1 MQAFWRFPPTAGQL
15 RTLLEEIQQWFQYEE
30 RALLVRV
37 ACLLV
42 CAAAG
47 IFLMIPRGQAR
58 GYRLQRYVGAF
69 LCTIGLVLLVTAAG
83 AGEATLFVAL
93 DDQPDPACWIFHGL
107 AFLSLVSAGMMIT
120 ARNPVYSALW
130 FALVLLSNSGLYLLQ
145 DAEFL
150 SAATIIVYAGAIIVT
165 FLFVIM
171 LAQPKGAAGY
181 DHVSR
186 EPVLS
191 IVTGLIVASA
201 LVGTIHF
208 SMRHEAPDPK
218 AQRRLPVPE
227 LIAAAVQDSAP
238 NSRIAAGAPHV
249 ASLGKSL
256 FLEHYV
262 SVEVIGLLLLAAVVG
277 AVLIAGHPTHEP
289 RTAESDHGGAHSGDH
304 AHSHSH

>member
-1 MQAFWRFPPTAGQL
+1 MQALCSLLATAVWQVRL
-15 RTLLEEIQQWFQYEE
+15 NEFQHWLQHGE
-30 RALLVRV
+30 RALLFRV
-37 ACLLV
+37 ACLLT

-47 IFLMIPRGQAR
+47 IFLMIPRGQPR
-58 GYRLQRYVGAF
+58 GYRLQRYFGGF
-69 LCTIGLVLLVTAAG
+69 LCTVGLLLLVTAPVEAV
-83 AGEATLFVAL
+83 ESPLATLFVPL

-107 AFLSLVSAGMMIT
+107 AFISLISAGMMIT

-145 DAEFL
+145 GAEFL

-171 LAQPKGAAGY
+171 LAQPQGAAGY

-191 IVTGLIVASA
+191 IVSGLIVASA

-208 SMRHEAPDPK
+208 AVRHEPSEAK
-218 AQRRLPVPE
+218 AARRRPAPE
-227 LIAAAVQDSAP
+227 LIAATVQDAAP
-238 NSRIAAGAPHV
+238 GSRLVADAPHV

-277 AVLIAGHPTHEP
+277 AVLIAGHD
-289 RTAESDHGGAHSGDH
+289 TAKAEETGPIGDKTAHANH
-304 AHSHSH
+304 HH